1 MRKNFPG
8 GAYSEIVTGQTFTS
22 KNGKVFNGN
31 NIFEVAY
38 IQSGLFAEK
47 VFLKWVL

>member
-38 IQSGLFAEK
+38 IQCGLFVNE